1 MAAGDKAGHT
11 VLATHA
17 TITEAFAL
25 RDELRSY
32 LVVLDGEDV
41 VARHAVGPEPLTIG
55 RDEGR
60 DIVIPDARVSRL
72 HMQVYLS
79 DGRVIAEDLGSSN
92 GTFLDGQ
99 RLAGPVVLTEG
110 RWLQVGSRFLKHE
123 RRSPREV
130 ARAEELQ
137 RDLAKARNYVT
148 SLLPAP
154 IVAGPI
160 RTDWCFQPSTQLGGD
175 AFSYGRLDDEHVLA
189 YLIDVSGHGVG
200 AAMHSVTVLNVL
212 RQRALPNTDFRDP
225 SQVLASLN
233 STFQMDD
240 HDGMYFT
247 AWYGVYAL
255 RERRLAYASAGH
267 HAGYLYAPGRPPAAL
282 RTPGLMIGGAPAARY
297 ATDTVEVPPGAA
309 LYLFSDGVFEV
320 TARDDGRQCGLDDF
334 LPLLAGAAAAVPGE
348 SARVHEAVRALAKP
362 GPLDDDFSLLLIQFD

>member
-1 MAAGDKAGHT
+1 MSGGNQAGHT

-17 TITEAFAL
+17 TIAEAFAL

-41 VARHAVGPEPLTIG
+41 VARYPVSPEPLTIG
-55 RDEGR
+55 RDESR
-60 DIVIPDARVSRL
+60 DIVIADSRVSRL
-72 HMQVYLS
+72 HMQVFLA
-79 DGRVIAEDLGSSN
+79 DGNVVAEDLGSSN

-99 RLAGPVVLTEG
+99 RLQGPVVLPEG

-123 RRSPREV
+123 RRSRKEV
-130 ARAEELQ
+130 ERDQELQ
-137 RDLAKARNYVT
+137 RELDKARNYVT

-154 IVAGPI
+154 IVSGPI

-175 AFSYGRLDDEHVLA
+175 AFSYGRLDDTHVLA

-212 RQRALPNTDFRDP
+212 RQRALPNTDFHDP
-225 SQVLASLN
+225 AQVLSSLN
-233 STFQMDD
+233 AMFQMDD

-247 AWYGVYAL
+247 AWYGVYSLAN
-255 RERRLAYASAGH
+255 RTLAYATAGH
-267 HAGYLYAPGRPPAAL
+267 HPGYLYAPYVPRADL
-282 RTPGLMIGGAPAARY
+282 KTPGLMIG
-297 ATDTVEVPPGAA
+297 ATPSAKFVSHTVDVPRGAA

-320 TARDDGRQCGLDDF
+320 TSAEGRQCGLAD
-334 LPLLAGAAAAVPGE
+334 LMPLLAGTEAAVPGE
-348 SARVHEAVRALAKP
+348 TARVLGAVKRMAKP
-362 GPLDDDFSLLLIQFD
+362 GPLDDDFSLLLIRFD

>member
-1 MAAGDKAGHT
+1 MSGGNPASHT

-17 TITEAFAL
+17 TIAEAFAL

-41 VARHAVGPEPLTIG
+41 VARYPVSPEPLTIG
-55 RDEGR
+55 RDESR
-60 DIVIPDARVSRL
+60 DIVIADARVSRL
-72 HMQVYLS
+72 HMQVFLA
-79 DGRVIAEDLGSSN
+79 DGNVIAEDLGSSN

-99 RLAGPVVLTEG
+99 RLQGPVVLPEG

-123 RRSPREV
+123 RRSRKEV
-130 ARAEELQ
+130 ERDQELQ
-137 RDLAKARNYVT
+137 RDLDKARNYVT

-175 AFSYGRLDDEHVLA
+175 AFSYGRLDDAHVLA

-212 RQRALPNTDFRDP
+212 RQRALPNTDFHDP
-225 SQVLASLN
+225 AQVLSSLN
-233 STFQMDD
+233 AMFQMDD

-247 AWYGVYAL
+247 AWYGVYSLAK
-255 RERRLAYASAGH
+255 RTLAYATAGH
-267 HAGYLYAPGRPPAAL
+267 HPGYLYAPDAPRADL
-282 RTPGLMIGGAPAARY
+282 KTPGLMIGAAPNAKF
-297 ATDTVEVPPGAA
+297 ATNTVEVPHGAA

-320 TARDDGRQCGLDDF
+320 TSADGRQCGLADF
-334 LPLLAGAAAAVPGE
+334 LPLLAGTGAAVPGE
-348 SARVHEAVRALAKP
+348 TARVYSAVRAMAKS
-362 GPLDDDFSLLLIQFD
+362 GPLDDDFSLLLIRFD

>member
-1 MAAGDKAGHT
+1 MSGGNQAGHT

-17 TITEAFAL
+17 TIAEAFAL

-32 LVVLDGEDV
+32 IVVLDGEDV
-41 VARHAVGPEPLTIG
+41 VARYPVSPEPLTIG
-55 RDEGR
+55 RDESR

-72 HMQVYLS
+72 HMQVFLA
-79 DGRVIAEDLGSSN
+79 DGKVIAEDLGSSN

-99 RLAGPVVLTEG
+99 RLQGPVVLPEG

-123 RRSPREV
+123 RRSRKEV
-130 ARAEELQ
+130 ERDQELQ
-137 RDLAKARNYVT
+137 RDLDKARNYVT

-175 AFSYGRLDDEHVLA
+175 AFSYGRLDDTHVLA

-212 RQRALPNTDFRDP
+212 RQRALPNTDFHDP
-225 SQVLASLN
+225 AQVLSSLN
-233 STFQMDD
+233 AMFQMDD

-247 AWYGVYAL
+247 AWYGVYSL
-255 RERRLAYASAGH
+255 TKRTLAYATAGH
-267 HAGYLYAPGRPPAAL
+267 HPGYLYAPDVPRADL
-282 RTPGLMIGGAPAARY
+282 KTPGLMIGAMPNARF
-297 ATDTVEVPPGAA
+297 TTNTVDVPHGAA

-320 TARDDGRQCGLDDF
+320 TTPDGRQCGLADF
-334 LPLLAGAAAAVPGE
+334 LPLLAGTDAAVPGE
-348 SARVHEAVRALAKP
+348 TARVFGAVKKMAKP
-362 GPLDDDFSLLLIQFD
+362 GPLDDDFSLLLIRFD